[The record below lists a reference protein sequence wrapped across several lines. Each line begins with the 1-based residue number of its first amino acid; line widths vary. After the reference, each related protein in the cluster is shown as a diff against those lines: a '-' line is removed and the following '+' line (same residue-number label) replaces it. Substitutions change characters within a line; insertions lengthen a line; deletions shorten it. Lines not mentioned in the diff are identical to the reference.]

1 MIPAGIKEQRI
12 KRVKQLIKEQ
22 RKLYNSR
29 RWEELP
35 KPEPH
40 GWWKEH
46 CLRENVSKRKDAW
59 IYQMAL
65 KQASTPVWGRHKQMA
80 DHRWHRQSNRYYGY
94 GTPGIKPITHSLYQ
108 ELPLKVKILFTP
120 QYYLSSKGDNWH
132 VTYELHLSE
141 RWFTT
146 RYRRAYATHVYV
158 LDNVL
163 EQQIAE
169 IDAEL
174 EKAELYATEVKVRSH
189 RWYMFNKWTR
199 KNLNRKARKANKD
212 LLTTCVNTGDLEILE
227 TSEWRI
233 NSF

>member
-1 MIPAGIKEQRI
+1 MIPAGIKEQRV
-12 KRVKQLIKEQ
+12 KRVKHLLKEQ
-22 RKLYNSR
+22 IRLYNSR

-40 GWWKEH
+40 GWWKEY
-46 CLRENVSKRKDAW
+46 CLRQNVANRKDAW
-59 IYQMAL
+59 IYKEAL
-65 KQASTPVWGRHKQMA
+65 KHTSIPAWGRHKQMA
-80 DHRWHRQSNRYYGY
+80 DHRWHREAKSFDGNGK
-94 GTPGIKPITHSLYQ
+94 PGIRPITRSLYL
-108 ELPLKVKILFTP
+108 EMPIEVKLLFTP
-120 QYYLSSKGDNWH
+120 RYYAYANGRNWY
-132 VTYELHLSE
+132 VLYDLHLSE

-169 IDAEL
+169 VNAEL
-174 EKAELYATEVKVRSH
+174 GKPELYAIEVKERSH
-189 RWYMFNKWTR
+189 RWRMFNKWTR
-199 KNLNRKARKANKD
+199 KTLNRKARKANKY
-212 LLTTCVNTGDLEILE
+212 LLTACVNTGNLELLE